1 MERNLLHH
9 TLTYCDIEIS
19 GKTMAI
25 VGSSGSGKST
35 VIALL
40 ERYYDPSSG
49 SILLDG
55 IDIKNLQLR
64 WLRTQIGLVSQEPN
78 LFATSIKE
86 NILFGKDGASLKE
99 VIAAAKA
106 ANAHNF
112 ILKLPNGYETQ
123 ARPESICTSIII
135 IIILIIISPSL
146 EKLGS
151 NKCFA

>member
-86 NILFGKDGASLKE
+86 NILFGKDGASLNE

-123 ARPESICTSIII
+123 ARPESICRSIII
-135 IIILIIISPSL
+135 IIIIINSPSL